1 MAAAARLITVAVDN
15 SAYLQYSHAQSVTRH
30 FGSEPITFT
39 TVDEKAYWIALNKVA
54 GIGAV
59 RMAALLAHC
68 GSAQAAWSA
77 SIYELKAAGI
87 TNRTLENLL
96 QARRDTDV
104 EAELDRV
111 HKAGVQVL
119 TLLDDD
125 YPQNLLQIDAPP
137 PVLYVLG
144 ALQPND
150 SWAVAIVG
158 TRRASVYGREV
169 AHSISRDLAANGITI
184 VSGLALGVDT
194 VAHKSALASEGRTL
208 AVLGSSVDQIYPP
221 ENRGLAQSITEN
233 GAIVSEY
240 PLGTRPD
247 ANNFPPRNRII
258 SGLSRGVVIVEAGE
272 RSGALITAK
281 FAAEQGRDVFAVP
294 GSILHPGS
302 IGCNTLIQQGAIPL
316 LNVNDILTQLNLEQ
330 IHSQQAARAAIP
342 ADPQESSLLR
352 HLHQEPLHLD
362 DLVRES
368 AMPAPQVAGL
378 LTVMEL
384 KGLVRQVGTLSYVR
398 A

>member
-1 MAAAARLITVAVDN
+1 MPALFAPAAFV
-15 SAYLQYSHAQSVTRH
+15 
-30 FGSEPITFT
+30 
-39 TVDEKAYWIALNKVA
+39 TVDEKAYWIALNKVS

-68 GSAQAAWSA
+68 GSAEAAWRA
-77 SIYELKAAGI
+77 SIHDLKHAGLD
-87 TNRTLENLL
+87 RRSLENLL
-96 QARRDTDV
+96 QARRQMDV
-104 EAELDRV
+104 EAEWERV
-111 HKAGVQVL
+111 HKAGVHVI
-119 TLLDDD
+119 TLFDDD
-125 YPQNLLQIDAPP
+125 YPANLAQVDNPP
-137 PVLYVLG
+137 PLLYVRG

-150 SWAVAIVG
+150 AWAIAIVG

-169 AHSISRDLAANGITI
+169 AHNLSRDLAANGITV

-194 VAHKSALASEGRTL
+194 VAHKSAVENGGRTI

-221 ENRGLAQSITEN
+221 ENRGLAQSIIEN
-233 GAIVSEY
+233 GALVSEY

-247 ANNFPPRNRII
+247 AGNFPPRNRII

-302 IGCNTLIQQGAIPL
+302 AGCNMLIQQGAIPL
-316 LNVNDILTQLNLEQ
+316 LNVSDILSHLNLEQ
-330 IHSQQAARAAIP
+330 IRNQQAARAAIP
-342 ADPQESSLLR
+342 ADPQEADLLR
-352 HLHQEPLHLD
+352 HLNQEPLHLD
-362 DLVRES
+362 DIVRQS
-368 AMPAPQVAGL
+368 TLPAPQVAGL

-384 KGLVRQVGTLSYVR
+384 KGLVRQVGSLSYVR

>member
-1 MAAAARLITVAVDN
+1 M
-15 SAYLQYSHAQSVTRH
+15 
-30 FGSEPITFT
+30 
-39 TVDEKAYWIALNKVA
+39 DEKAYWIALNKVS

-59 RMAALLAHC
+59 RMASLLAHC
-68 GSAQAAWSA
+68 GSAEAAWRA
-77 SIYELKAAGI
+77 SISDLKFAGLDR
-87 TNRTLENLL
+87 RTLENLL
-96 QARRDTDV
+96 TARRDLDI
-104 EAELDRV
+104 EAEWERIQA
-111 HKAGVQVL
+111 AGFQVL
-119 TLLDDD
+119 TLLDDS
-125 YPQNLLQIDAPP
+125 YPENLRQIDAPP
-137 PVLYVLG
+137 PLLYVRG

-150 SWAVAIVG
+150 SWAIAIVG

-169 AHSISRDLAANGITI
+169 AHSLSRDLAANGITV

-194 VAHKSALASEGRTL
+194 VAHRTSVEHGGRTI
-208 AVLGSSVDQIYPP
+208 AVLGSSVDQIYPR
-221 ENRGLAQSITEN
+221 ENRGLANQIAEN

-258 SGLSRGVVIVEAGE
+258 SGLSRGVVIVEAGD

-281 FAAEQGRDVFAVP
+281 FAADQGRDVFAVP

-302 IGCNTLIQQGAIPL
+302 SGCNTLIQQGAIPL
-316 LNVNDILTQLNLEQ
+316 LTVNDILNHLNLEQ
-330 IHSQQAARAAIP
+330 VLSQQAARTTIP
-342 ADPQESSLLR
+342 ADPQEADLLR
-352 HLHQEPLHLD
+352 HLNQEPMHLD
-362 DLVRES
+362 DLVRQS

-384 KGLVRQVGTLSYVR
+384 KGLVRQVGSLSYVR

>member
-1 MAAAARLITVAVDN
+1 L
-15 SAYLQYSHAQSVTRH
+15 TRA
-30 FGSEPITFT
+30 
-39 TVDEKAYWIALNKVA
+39 TVDEKAYWIALNKVS

-59 RMAALLAHC
+59 RMASLLAHC
-68 GSAQAAWSA
+68 GSAEAAWRA
-77 SIYELKAAGI
+77 SISDLKFAGLDR
-87 TNRTLENLL
+87 RTLENLL
-96 QARRDTDV
+96 AARRDLDI
-104 EAELDRV
+104 EAEWERV
-111 HKAGVQVL
+111 QAAGFQVL

-125 YPQNLLQIDAPP
+125 YPENLRQIDAPP
-137 PVLYVLG
+137 PLLYVRG

-150 SWAVAIVG
+150 SWAIAIVG

-169 AHSISRDLAANGITI
+169 AHSLSRDLAAHGITV

-194 VAHKSALASEGRTL
+194 VAHRSSVEHGGRTL

-221 ENRGLAQSITEN
+221 ENRGLASQIAEN

-258 SGLSRGVVIVEAGE
+258 SGLSRGVVIVEAGD

-281 FAAEQGRDVFAVP
+281 FAADQGRDVFAVP

-302 IGCNTLIQQGAIPL
+302 NGCNALIQQGAIPL
-316 LNVNDILTQLNLEQ
+316 LTVNDILNHLNLEQ
-330 IHSQQAARAAIP
+330 VLSQQAARTTIP
-342 ADPQESSLLR
+342 ADPQEATLLR
-352 HLHQEPLHLD
+352 YMNQEPIHLD

-378 LTVMEL
+378 LTIMEL
-384 KGLVRQVGTLSYVR
+384 KGLVRQVGSLSYVR

>member
-1 MAAAARLITVAVDN
+1 V
-15 SAYLQYSHAQSVTRH
+15 
-30 FGSEPITFT
+30 E
-39 TVDEKAYWIALNKVA
+39 EKAYWIALNKVS

-68 GSAQAAWSA
+68 GSAEAAWRA
-77 SIYELKAAGI
+77 SILDLKAAGLD
-87 TNRTLENLL
+87 RRSLENLL
-96 QARRDTDV
+96 QARREMDV
-104 EAELDRV
+104 EAEWERV
-111 HKAGVQVL
+111 HKAGIQVL
-119 TLLDDD
+119 TLLDEE
-125 YPQNLLQIDAPP
+125 YPTNLRQIDAPP
-137 PVLYVLG
+137 PVLYVRG

-169 AHSISRDLAANGITI
+169 ALSLSRDLAANGITV

-194 VAHKSALASEGRTL
+194 VAHKCAVENDGRTI

-221 ENRGLAQSITEN
+221 ENRGLAQKITEQ
-233 GAIVSEY
+233 GAIISEY

-247 ANNFPPRNRII
+247 ASNFPPRNRII

-302 IGCNTLIQQGAIPL
+302 AGCNTLIQQGAIPL
-316 LNVNDILTQLNLEQ
+316 LSVNDIFNHLNLEQ
-330 IHSQQAARAAIP
+330 ARNQQAARAAIP
-342 ADPQESSLLR
+342 ADPQEAALLR
-352 HLHQEPLHLD
+352 HLNQEPLHLD
-362 DLVRES
+362 DLVRQS
-368 AMPAPQVAGL
+368 TLPAPQVAGL
-378 LTVMEL
+378 LAMMEL
-384 KGLVRQVGTLSYVR
+384 KGLVRQVGALSYVR

>member
-1 MAAAARLITVAVDN
+1 V
-15 SAYLQYSHAQSVTRH
+15 
-30 FGSEPITFT
+30 E
-39 TVDEKAYWIALNKVA
+39 EKAYWIALHKVT

-68 GSAQAAWSA
+68 GSAEAAWRA
-77 SIYELKAAGI
+77 SIHELKAASLDR
-87 TNRTLENLL
+87 RTLERLL
-96 QARRDTDV
+96 QARRDIDV
-104 EAELDRV
+104 EGEWERIQ
-111 HKAGVQVL
+111 KAGVQVL

-125 YPQNLLQIDAPP
+125 YPANLRQIDAPP
-137 PVLYVLG
+137 PLLYVRG

-158 TRRASVYGREV
+158 TRRASVYGRQV
-169 AHSISRDLAANGITI
+169 AHSLSRDLTNSGITI

-194 VAHKSALASEGRTL
+194 VAHKSALEHEGRTI

-221 ENRGLAQSITEN
+221 ENRGLAQEIAEQ
-233 GAIVSEY
+233 GALISEY

-258 SGLSRGVVIVEAGE
+258 SGFSRGVVIVEAGE

-316 LNVNDILTQLNLEQ
+316 LHVNDILTHLNLEQ
-330 IHSQQAARAAIP
+330 IHSHQAARAAIP
-342 ADPQESSLLR
+342 ADPQEAALLR
-352 HLHQEPLHLD
+352 HLNQEPLHLD
-362 DLVRES
+362 DLVRQS
-368 AMPAPQVAGL
+368 TLSAPQVAGL

-384 KGLVRQVGTLSYVR
+384 KGLVRQVGSLSYVR
-398 A
+398 T

>member
-1 MAAAARLITVAVDN
+1 VPTNNLPN
-15 SAYLQYSHAQSVTRH
+15 RH
-30 FGSEPITFT
+30 PPNRT
-39 TVDEKAYWIALNKVA
+39 TEEKAFWVALNRVA

-59 RMAALLAHC
+59 RMAALLDYC
-68 GSAQAAWSA
+68 GSAEAAWRA
-77 SIYELKAAGI
+77 SIHDLRAVGLDR
-87 TNRTLENLL
+87 RTLENLL
-96 QARRDTDV
+96 TLRRDLDV
-104 EAELDRV
+104 QAEWDRITR
-111 HKAGVQVL
+111 AGIQVL
-119 TLLDDD
+119 TLPDDD
-125 YPQNLLQIDAPP
+125 YPENLRQIDVPP
-137 PVLYVLG
+137 PILYVRG

-150 SWAVAIVG
+150 TWAVAIVG

-169 AHSISRDLAANGITI
+169 ALNLSRELAANGISV

-194 VAHKSALASEGRTL
+194 VAHRTALEHGGRTL
-208 AVLGSSVDQIYPP
+208 AVLGSSVDHIYPP
-221 ENRGLAQSITEN
+221 DNRGLAEKIIEQ
-233 GAIVSEY
+233 GAIISEY

-302 IGCNTLIQQGAIPL
+302 AGCNTLIQQGAIPL
-316 LNVNDILTQLNLEQ
+316 LNVDDILNHLNLEQ
-330 IHSQQAARAAIP
+330 VHSHQAARTAIA
-342 ADPQESSLLR
+342 ADPQEAALLH
-352 HLHQEPLHLD
+352 HLNREPQHLD
-362 DLVRES
+362 DLVRHS
-368 AMPAPQVAGL
+368 ALPAPQVAGL

-384 KGLVRQVGTLSYVR
+384 KGLVRQVGVLTYVR